1 MDIFSLLTFFHS
13 GNYSIR
19 TWGLLKQYKLGMV
32 TNYLAK
38 PAEFFVNKQTTD
50 MTKAKLLQTIIT
62 PKFLLAG
69 KMCLIQKY
77 VIKSSVYEHLSDSEK
92 QIEMC
97 C

>member
-1 MDIFSLLTFFHS
+1 
-13 GNYSIR
+13 
-19 TWGLLKQYKLGMV
+19 MV

-50 MTKAKLLQTIIT
+50 MIKTKLLQTIIS
-62 PKFLLAG
+62 PNFLLAG
-69 KMCLIQKY
+69 KMCFIQKY
-77 VIKSSVYEHLSDSEK
+77 VIKTSVYEHISDSDK